1 MGEKADI
8 CPITSDPGQILDYDR
23 GLAGNRLPQLDIT
36 VEPVDAAA
44 QLVACSDVH
53 LGRRSDNVARE
64 FDVQRGT
71 LHDRK
76 GLTGLEPNRCV
87 EAERPIVIRRL
98 D

>member
-8 CPITSDPGQILDYDR
+8 CRITSDPAQMLDYHR
-23 GLAGNRLPQLDIT
+23 GLAGNCLPQLDTT
-36 VEPVDAAA
+36 VEPVDPAT

-53 LGRRSDNVARE
+53 LGRRSDIVARE

-76 GLTGLEPNRCV
+76 RLTGLEPNRCV